1 MAGDVKVKYEST
13 GFERVNRELAD
24 LEKTGRGSRD
34 WFNPMGTSL
43 KDAETAGISFTSKLS
58 SGLKSIGDGAVHVVG
73 QLVKV
78 AAGVTAVAGVIGG
91 AAAIAFASW
100 SKGILTTT
108 ESFRMLEISLYGAL
122 KSWEPVKTV
131 SEFAKKYSAEYPAMY
146 KDVMQTIQSMAY
158 MPSMKPMIMAG
169 DVKLMKE
176 AMDIVQGLATMR
188 PEQGVQ
194 GATFALR
201 EALSGNW
208 RSLQMRFD
216 IPVESIARS
225 AGMTM
230 EQMKS
235 KPEAGF
241 QALGAFTKEFVGVDT
256 MAMMAKNLG
265 TQVDN
270 LREKYTL
277 WKESI
282 GKAGFYDTV
291 INYLLKL
298 NETFENLLKSETLGR
313 ITKQISSFMESIA
326 DKIAGVFT
334 KGIDWES
341 IVNLGGLGEVLKQ
354 VGRNAIGEL
363 EKVWEVAKEP
373 LAEVLKGVFKFVAS
387 AAGAAFKEALVP
399 VIKQQLKEVA
409 DTFKSWDEK
418 LREKMGV
425 PSRLEAPEI
434 PEYKGPR
441 PWRKKVE
448 KVEEVTPPEPGWT
461 QKWVSGYQP
470 PMPIKP
476 VTATPEEQF
485 QLYGA
490 WSKMAGALAQAPAEE
505 PRGWWST
512 VAGQYVRGKIPYEE
526 YPKRRKLEEFQGLQM
541 RGLEQ
546 ITAMPEAGPEL
557 KAKAYGEMFNL
568 SMGRGEFGKAETF
581 MKKAL
586 EEMAIAMKKE
596 AGYEQG
602 NSKNLDTI
610 AGNTTQMVSLIGE
623 QNKNKEKPPE
633 SKSITPRYDTTL
645 GDEIR
650 EEVRGGETWY
660 TNL

>member
-13 GFERVNRELAD
+13 GFERVAKELASI
-24 LEKTGRGSRD
+24 EKQAGGSAS
-34 WFNPMGTSL
+34 WFAPMQSSL
-43 KDAETAGISFTSKLS
+43 KDAETAGVSFTSKLS
-58 SGLKSIGDGAVHVVG
+58 SGLQSLGSVASHVVG
-73 QLVKV
+73 ELAKV
-78 AAGVTAVAGVIGG
+78 AVGVTAVAGIIGG
-91 AAAIAFASW
+91 AATIAFASW

-122 KSWEPVKTV
+122 KSWESVKTV

-241 QALGAFTKEFVGVDT
+241 QALGAFTKEFVGADT

-270 LREKYTL
+270 LREKYNL

-326 DKIAGVFT
+326 DRIAGIFT

-341 IVNLGGLGEVLKQ
+341 IATLGGLGEALKQ
-354 VGRNAIGEL
+354 VGRNAIEGLKE
-363 EKVWEVAKEP
+363 VWEAAKEP
-373 LAEVLKGVFKFVAS
+373 LTEALKGVFKFVGS
-387 AAGAAFKEALVP
+387 AAGEAFKEALLP

-409 DTFKSWDEK
+409 DTFKSWDERI
-418 LREKMGV
+418 REMWGV

-434 PEYKGPR
+434 SEWKGPK
-441 PWRKKVE
+441 PWRKKI
-448 KVEEVTPPEPGWT
+448 EEVTPPEPGWV

-476 VTATPEEQF
+476 VSATPEEKF

-490 WSKMAGALAQAPAEE
+490 WSRMAGALAQAPAEE

-512 VAGQYVRGKIPYEE
+512 VSGQYATGKIPYEE
-526 YPKRRKLEEFQGLQM
+526 YLKRRKLEEFQGLQM

-546 ITAMPEAGPEL
+546 IAAMPETGPEL
-557 KAKAYGEMFNL
+557 KSRLYGEMFNL
-568 SMGRGEFGKAETF
+568 SMGRGEFGKAESF
-581 MKKAL
+581 MTKAL
-586 EEMAIAMKKE
+586 EEMVQAMKKQ

-602 NSKNLDTI
+602 NANNLNTI
-610 AGNTTQMVSLIGE
+610 AENTTQMVLIAE
-623 QNKNKEKPPE
+623 QNKDKEKPPE

-645 GDEIR
+645 KDEIR
-650 EEVRGGETWY
+650 QEVRDGEIWH
-660 TNL
+660 TN